1 MAVPQAPEVTSPES
15 ASVVERINETPVHRS
30 QRGLPR
36 EKLQEIADM
45 AAQYDRLTLPQLS
58 QLLYDRN
65 IYRARDSQNGEE
77 KPVNRGNLQKWLKRA
92 RAEGML

>member
-1 MAVPQAPEVTSPES
+1 MEQTGKMPAP
-15 ASVVERINETPVHRS
+15 RS

-36 EKLQEIADM
+36 EKLQEIADV
-45 AAQYDRLTLPQLS
+45 AAQYDRLPLPQLS

-65 IYRARDSQNGEE
+65 IYRAKDSQSGEE

-92 RAEGML
+92 RNEGLL